1 MGNDIVHM
9 REKIAKLEQEKT
21 FLRQDLEGQDKAA
34 QALVDEAELD
44 SLDRVDLIRRHV
56 KLCQRFG
63 SEVKRSREYSQRVQ
77 KLQNE
82 IIKKND
88 QEKGLLKIQ
97 QAHTAQQALVQKLQE
112 HLERS
117 RKYKETCRQQEKVI
131 NKLEE
136 LIAKHVHDSTLGQTT
151 DTADVVDLLRKE
163 NSQLRA
169 SLLKFED
176 AKASGNEVEIGAL
189 ARTMVKAP
197 EVMILQ
203 QQLQE
208 EKQRCEKLVKEM
220 EQLKVG
226 QGLSGGFDKWDVE
239 QKLHRSEGRVQS
251 LEETLTTNAKSWARE
266 KAALEVWC
274 VCVCVCDFCLYNCYI
289 APTE

>member
-1 MGNDIVHM
+1 MCYV
-9 REKIAKLEQEKT
+9 
-21 FLRQDLEGQDKAA
+21 
-34 QALVDEAELD
+34 
-44 SLDRVDLIRRHV
+44 
-56 KLCQRFG
+56 
-63 SEVKRSREYSQRVQ
+63 
-77 KLQNE
+77 
-82 IIKKND
+82 
-88 QEKGLLKIQ
+88 
-97 QAHTAQQALVQKLQE
+97 
-112 HLERS
+112 
-117 RKYKETCRQQEKVI
+117 
-131 NKLEE
+131 
-136 LIAKHVHDSTLGQTT
+136 GQTT

-266 KAALEVWC
+266 KAALELQLSELKAQLASTRYSSHALTHSMPSVPH
-274 VCVCVCDFCLYNCYI
+274 
-289 APTE
+289 PTGVMVKKNPWFRNSLDYGSSTAEQPRAQQMQPVRHGSTGAMRRRSPKLWPLNPSQHNIET

>member
-1 MGNDIVHM
+1 MAIIERLTKELEDYRLGIQKMGNDIVHM

-97 QAHTAQQALVQKLQE
+97 QAHTAQQALVQKLQ
-112 HLERS
+112 
-117 RKYKETCRQQEKVI
+117 
-131 NKLEE
+131 
-136 LIAKHVHDSTLGQTT
+136 
-151 DTADVVDLLRKE
+151 
-163 NSQLRA
+163 
-169 SLLKFED
+169 
-176 AKASGNEVEIGAL
+176 VE
-189 ARTMVKAP
+189 
-197 EVMILQ
+197 
-203 QQLQE
+203 
-208 EKQRCEKLVKEM
+208 
-220 EQLKVG
+220 
-226 QGLSGGFDKWDVE
+226 
-239 QKLHRSEGRVQS
+239 
-251 LEETLTTNAKSWARE
+251 
-266 KAALEVWC
+266 
-274 VCVCVCDFCLYNCYI
+274 
-289 APTE
+289 